1 MHGLKQQNAFGWT
14 DISIHVSFI
23 CFYFYLNAML
33 PHSDHQDIL
42 IEILLK
48 AEIKHHKPI
57 NLFLNPKIINL
68 TTSEP
73 IFKKHFYRVFVYMY

>member
-1 MHGLKQQNAFGWT
+1 MHGRKQQNAFDWT
-14 DISIHVSFI
+14 DISVHVSFI

-48 AEIKHHKPI
+48 VALNTI
-57 NLFLNPKIINL
+57 NQP
-68 TTSEP
+68 TS
-73 IFKKHFYRVFVYMY
+73 F

>member
-1 MHGLKQQNAFGWT
+1 MHGRKQQNAFGWT
-14 DISIHVSFI
+14 DISVHVSFI

-48 AEIKHHKPI
+48 VALNTI
-57 NLFLNPKIINL
+57 NQP
-68 TTSEP
+68 TS
-73 IFKKHFYRVFVYMY
+73 F

>member
-1 MHGLKQQNAFGWT
+1 MYTYTLVHV
-14 DISIHVSFI
+14 HVSFI

-48 AEIKHHKPI
+48 VALNTI
-57 NLFLNPKIINL
+57 NQM
-68 TTSEP
+68 
-73 IFKKHFYRVFVYMY
+73 HFVVLVHAYYIVCVFQVIHRQCANMHVIWNIPS